1 VEQDTSQKNFPP
13 GRVRS
18 ISRALTVALV
28 LTVMF
33 TSAVAVILM
42 YYNASQQAK
51 ARLEEKAHEYIVSLA
66 RILEMPLWNFDEETL
81 KKIGAAYAQNELIEK
96 LTIADDTGR
105 PYFDFTRESDAP
117 LIKRKV
123 NILHDGHV
131 LGAVEISLT
140 SKYYREAN
148 WQLLWSAI
156 GTLCVAILALAVA
169 TGFLLRLLLNKPL
182 KRVGEVVNSYASGRY
197 DSGQTDMPFLEF
209 RPLLAVLG
217 EMGRT
222 ITSQMTELQNAE
234 QKYRS
239 IFENALEGIF
249 QATPDGR
256 FLSVN
261 PAMARIL
268 GYDSPEDLIGHITDI
283 GRQLYVEPGRREEFI
298 RLMRD
303 DRTAAGLEIQLHR
316 KDGSVVWARVHA
328 RPVFEETG
336 ELGLVE
342 GILTDITE
350 RKRAEAERQKLE
362 EQLRQS
368 QKMETVGHLAGGI
381 AHDFN
386 NLLTPVLGYADML
399 LDGLPDGDHRR
410 AQLQQVKEAAERA
423 KDLTHRLLTF
433 SRKQLIELKTVDL
446 GDIIRRFENMLRRT
460 IRENITIETR
470 VSPILSPVRADAGQI
485 EQVLINLSI
494 NAQDAMPE
502 GGLLTIEAN
511 DIDLDESYTSRHL
524 EIAPGPYVVFA
535 VSDTGIGMDEQTL
548 QHMFEPFFTTKEL
561 GKGTGLG
568 LSTVYGIVKQHG
580 GSICVYSEK
589 NQGSIFKVFLP
600 RVSEEGMII
609 EEHPPRPGE
618 VVRGVETILV
628 VEDDEMVRELAIAM
642 LRGFGYEVVSAESPD
657 RCIELVHEHTG
668 AIHLLMTDVVMPGMN
683 GKDLFERLRL
693 VLPGLKVLFM
703 SGYTA
708 DVIGHHGVLD
718 KGLHFIAKPFSRH
731 ALSQKVRQVL
741 DSQ

>member
-1 VEQDTSQKNFPP
+1 M
-13 GRVRS
+13 
-18 ISRALTVALV
+18 VAS
-28 LTVMF
+28 T
-33 TSAVAVILM
+33 VAVILM

-51 ARLEEKAHEYIVSLA
+51 ARLEEKADEYIVSLA

-81 KKIGAAYAQNELIEK
+81 RKIGAAYAQNELIEK
-96 LTIADDTGR
+96 LTISGDTGR
-105 PYFDFTRESDAP
+105 SYFDFMRESDAP

-148 WQLLWSAI
+148 RQLLWSAI
-156 GTLCVAILALAVA
+156 GTLCVAILALALA
-169 TGFLLRLLLNKPL
+169 SGFLLRLLLNKPL

-197 DSGQTDMPFLEF
+197 DSMQTDMPFLEF

-249 QATPDGR
+249 QATPDGH

-298 RLMRD
+298 RLMRE

-328 RPVFEETG
+328 RPIFEETG

-350 RKRAEAERQKLE
+350 RKRAEAEREKLE

-410 AQLQQVKEAAERA
+410 AQFQQVKDAAERA
-423 KDLTHRLLTF
+423 KDLTQRLLTF

-502 GGLLTIEAN
+502 GGLLTIEAK

-524 EIAPGPYVVFA
+524 EIAPGPYVMFA

-548 QHMFEPFFTTKEL
+548 PHMFEPFFTTKEL

-600 RVSEEGMII
+600 RVSEEGMTI

-628 VEDDEMVRELAIAM
+628 VEDDAMVRELAIAM
-642 LRGFGYEVVSAESPD
+642 LRGFGYQVVSAESPD
-657 RCIELVHEHTG
+657 RCIELVNEHTG

-741 DSQ
+741 DSYQ

>member
-1 VEQDTSQKNFPP
+1 M
-13 GRVRS
+13 
-18 ISRALTVALV
+18 VAS
-28 LTVMF
+28 T
-33 TSAVAVILM
+33 VAVILM

-51 ARLEEKAHEYIVSLA
+51 ARLEEKADEYIVSLA

-81 KKIGAAYAQNELIEK
+81 RKIGAAYAQNELIEK
-96 LTIADDTGR
+96 LTISGDTGR
-105 PYFDFTRESDAP
+105 SYFDFMRESDAP

-148 WQLLWSAI
+148 RQLLWSAI
-156 GTLCVAILALAVA
+156 GTLCVAILALALA

-197 DSGQTDMPFLEF
+197 DSMQTDMPFLEF

-249 QATPDGR
+249 QATPDGH

-298 RLMRD
+298 RLMRE

-328 RPVFEETG
+328 RPIFEETG

-350 RKRAEAERQKLE
+350 RKRAEAEREKLE

-368 QKMETVGHLAGGI
+368 
-381 AHDFN
+381 
-386 NLLTPVLGYADML
+386 
-399 LDGLPDGDHRR
+399 
-410 AQLQQVKEAAERA
+410 
-423 KDLTHRLLTF
+423 
-433 SRKQLIELKTVDL
+433 
-446 GDIIRRFENMLRRT
+446 
-460 IRENITIETR
+460 
-470 VSPILSPVRADAGQI
+470 
-485 EQVLINLSI
+485 
-494 NAQDAMPE
+494 
-502 GGLLTIEAN
+502 
-511 DIDLDESYTSRHL
+511 
-524 EIAPGPYVVFA
+524 
-535 VSDTGIGMDEQTL
+535 
-548 QHMFEPFFTTKEL
+548 
-561 GKGTGLG
+561 
-568 LSTVYGIVKQHG
+568 
-580 GSICVYSEK
+580 
-589 NQGSIFKVFLP
+589 
-600 RVSEEGMII
+600 
-609 EEHPPRPGE
+609 
-618 VVRGVETILV
+618 
-628 VEDDEMVRELAIAM
+628 
-642 LRGFGYEVVSAESPD
+642 
-657 RCIELVHEHTG
+657 
-668 AIHLLMTDVVMPGMN
+668 
-683 GKDLFERLRL
+683 
-693 VLPGLKVLFM
+693 
-703 SGYTA
+703 
-708 DVIGHHGVLD
+708 
-718 KGLHFIAKPFSRH
+718 
-731 ALSQKVRQVL
+731 
-741 DSQ
+741 